1 MCICAAMMPMAL
13 LAVRAENPY
22 LAIACICIATL
33 GHQSWSA
40 NLLTLPA
47 DLFPKRQVA
56 SAFGFAGSAGAWGGV
71 VFTFAVGKMIDSVGY
86 IPVFTIA
93 GLMHVIAAVVV
104 VFLITKPAEP
114 GQNPVTN

>member
-1 MCICAAMMPMAL
+1 
-13 LAVRAENPY
+13 
-22 LAIACICIATL
+22 
-33 GHQSWSA
+33 
-40 NLLTLPA
+40 
-47 DLFPKRQVA
+47 
-56 SAFGFAGSAGAWGGV
+56 
-71 VFTFAVGKMIDSVGY
+71 MIDSVGY